1 MWNCLCLVTNY
12 YEKIYIR
19 LIPIKILLIRKL
31 ITKAS
36 IDLQKSANKSFFT

>member
-1 MWNCLCLVTNY
+1 MWNCLCLVTSY
-12 YEKIYIR
+12 YETIFIR

-36 IDLQKSANKSFFT
+36 IDLQKGANKSFFT